1 MPTAAVKTQ
10 VCANKIGT
18 LPGAFGGAWVVA
30 GPSGYPRQMSTYI
43 VEEGFF
49 LYFLAVFF
57 LVFAPAF

>member
-30 GPSGYPRQMSTYI
+30 GASGYLPLWLPP
-43 VEEGFF
+43 VERRSH
-49 LYFLAVFF
+49 Y
-57 LVFAPAF
+57 APGGGQGGGNP